1 MPAPTS
7 LRLSLRQ
14 LEIFLAVASAQ
25 TTAAA
30 AIQLALSQSAVSA
43 GLKALE
49 AHYDVMLFDRV
60 GKHLVLNAVG
70 QRMRTQAEDLIARA
84 RELESEL
91 TGHGQIGDLK
101 IAASYTIANHLVV
114 DYLTQWLGVYP
125 DAKVDIATSNS
136 PDVVAQ
142 VLDHQVDIGLIE
154 NEINH
159 PELELIPWLGD
170 ELLVF
175 CSPTNHLAYSASVTD
190 EALLSARWILR
201 EKGSGARQRFDQTF
215 ARLLPTMQI
224 YLEFRHN
231 QPIQQAVEQG
241 LGLGC
246 LSDRVLRPY
255 IEAGSLVPL
264 KLSENYRMQ
273 RRFFFALRRAG
284 FRRPAVDEFIT
295 LCKTSLG

>member
-91 TGHGQIGDLK
+91 SRWQT
-101 IAASYTIANHLVV
+101 
-114 DYLTQWLGVYP
+114 LG
-125 DAKVDIATSNS
+125 T
-136 PDVVAQ
+136 
-142 VLDHQVDIGLIE
+142 
-154 NEINH
+154 
-159 PELELIPWLGD
+159 
-170 ELLVF
+170 
-175 CSPTNHLAYSASVTD
+175 
-190 EALLSARWILR
+190 
-201 EKGSGARQRFDQTF
+201 
-215 ARLLPTMQI
+215 
-224 YLEFRHN
+224 
-231 QPIQQAVEQG
+231 
-241 LGLGC
+241 
-246 LSDRVLRPY
+246 
-255 IEAGSLVPL
+255 
-264 KLSENYRMQ
+264 
-273 RRFFFALRRAG
+273 
-284 FRRPAVDEFIT
+284 
-295 LCKTSLG
+295 